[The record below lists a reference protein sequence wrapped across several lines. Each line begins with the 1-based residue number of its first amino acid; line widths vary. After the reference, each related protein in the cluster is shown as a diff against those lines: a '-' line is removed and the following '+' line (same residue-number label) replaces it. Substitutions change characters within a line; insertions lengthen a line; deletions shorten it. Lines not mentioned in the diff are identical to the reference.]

1 MLYVTNDEIPEDNCS
16 ICQKTLKDPLKAVF
30 KLDCGHFFHNNCLD
44 DYCTFEIENNPYTT
58 ETNCPLCRT
67 KFDPINCNTFWA
79 FRNNALETKNLPSE
93 VLYIYNQQSNTGGK
107 RKQKRNN
114 KSTKKNKSKKQNK
127 YNKKIKKTKK
137 QKIRYIK

>member
-16 ICQKTLKDPLKAVF
+16 ICQETLKDPLKAVF

-44 DYCTFEIENNPYTT
+44 DYCTKKYPNTT
-58 ETNCPLCRT
+58 CPLCRRQ
-67 KFDPINCNTFWA
+67 FDNNECNSFYA
-79 FRNNALETKNLPSE
+79 FKHKALYMPEEYLPSE
-93 VLYIYNQQSNTGGK
+93 VLYIYNQQSNIGGK

-127 YNKKIKKTKK
+127 SNKKIRKTKK
-137 QKIRYIK
+137 QKIRYMK

>member
-1 MLYVTNDEIPEDNCS
+1 MPYVTNDEIPEDNCS
-16 ICQKTLKDPLKAVF
+16 ICQETLKDPLKAVF

-44 DYCTFEIENNPYTT
+44 DYCTQKYPKTI
-58 ETNCPLCRT
+58 CPLCRIP
-67 KFDPINCNTFWA
+67 FDNIECNSFDA
-79 FRNNALETKNLPSE
+79 FKHKALYMPEEYLPKE
-93 VLYIYNQQSNTGGK
+93 VLDIYNLQQGGK